1 MTQQE
6 RIDAL
11 QSLVFDLADQHKKTV
26 QELDRVMSDMM
37 AEEDRKEG

>member
-6 RIDAL
+6 RIDSL
-11 QSLVFDLADQHKKTV
+11 QSLVLDLMDQHKKTRD
-26 QELDRVMSDMM
+26 ELDRVISDMM